1 MHVPTV
7 HERCN
12 TKPYLRIV
20 NFLHDLNDAQREAAS
35 NIEGPMMVIAGAGSG
50 KTRVLTYRIAH
61 MMKQGVDAFSILA
74 LTFTNKAARE
84 MKGRIGK
91 LVGESEAKNLWMG
104 TFHSVFARI
113 LRIECERINYP
124 RNFTIY
130 DTQDSRSLLKE
141 IIKGMGLDDKV
152 YKPAGVQSRISSAK
166 NNLIDARAYAEQ
178 AEIRSEDQQSGR
190 PMLADIYAQ
199 YEIRCFRAGAMDF
212 DDLLYKM
219 NVLLRDFP
227 DLLNK
232 YQHRFQYIL
241 VDEYQDTNFAQYLII
256 KQLGAVHENVC
267 VVGDDAQSIYAFR
280 GASIQNILNFKK
292 DYPEAKLFKLEQ
304 NYRSTSHIVKAANSV
319 IANNRDQIPK
329 EVWTSNAEGDK
340 IKVFRATS
348 DNDEG
353 RFVANR
359 IFEVRGNDQCHYKD
373 FAVLYRTNA
382 QSRSFEESLRKLNVP
397 YRIYG
402 GLSFYQRKEVKDL
415 LAYFRLTVNPN
426 DDESFK
432 RVVNYPARGIGK
444 TTMDRLIAFA
454 AAEEISLWKAL
465 HPDQGSPDAPL
476 KGAASKKLGEFVDM
490 IAAFS
495 AEANQSNAH
504 AVGLAIAKRSGL
516 VHALYSDK
524 TPEGV
529 ARYENVQELLNA
541 LQGFVENPLNEEA
554 QSLSDFLIDVALLT
568 DADTD
573 DDDDNKVSLMTVH
586 AAKGLEFRHVHIV
599 GLEEQL
605 FPSQM
610 AMESRAE
617 LEEER
622 RLFYVGLTRAEV
634 TCTLSYALTRFKWG
648 QVMQGDPS
656 RFLEEIDDDCITLP
670 QHAPSSRSPVDFAQA
685 RTQFR
690 QMPAGTEP
698 RTFGRLSSK
707 TAPSAPS
714 RPGKWSSMKE
724 AAKNAPSPSSSNSS
738 SGSQPNENTGGPSIV
753 AVGDTVMH
761 AKFGK
766 GKVVALE
773 GSAPNEKATVFF
785 PSVGQKQLLLKFAK
799 LEVLG

>member
-1 MHVPTV
+1 M
-7 HERCN
+7 
-12 TKPYLRIV
+12 
-20 NFLHDLNDAQREAAS
+20 NFLHDLNDAQREAAA
-35 NIEGPMMVIAGAGSG
+35 NVDGPMMVIAGAGSG

-61 MMKQGVDAFSILA
+61 MMTQGVDPFSILA

-84 MKGRIGK
+84 MKDRIGK

-130 DTQDSRSLLKE
+130 DTQDSRSLLKD

-166 NNLIDARAYAEQ
+166 NNLIDARAYAEH

-232 YQHRFQYIL
+232 YQHRFRYIL

-280 GASIQNILNFKK
+280 GANIQNILNFKK

-329 EVWTSNAEGDK
+329 EVWTSNAEGEK

-359 IFEVRGNDQCHYKD
+359 IFEVRGHDQCQYKD
-373 FAVLYRTNA
+373 FAILYRTNA

-444 TTMDRLIAFA
+444 TSMDKLIAYA
-454 AAEEISLWKAL
+454 AGEEISLWQAL
-465 HPDQGSPDAPL
+465 HPEDGMPPAPL
-476 KGAASKKLGEFVDM
+476 KGAAWKKLSDFVGM
-490 IAAFS
+490 VAAFS
-495 AEANQSNAH
+495 AESNQANAH

-568 DADTD
+568 DADNE
-573 DDDDNKVSLMTVH
+573 DDDDNKVNLMTVH
-586 AAKGLEFRHVHIV
+586 AAKGLEFKHVHIV

-622 RLFYVGLTRAEV
+622 RLFYVALTRAEV

-656 RFLEEIDDDCITLP
+656 RFLEEIDEDCIVLP
-670 QHAPSSRSPVDFAQA
+670 QNAPTSRGPVDFAQA
-685 RTQFR
+685 RSQFR
-690 QMPAGTEP
+690 QMPTGSAP
-698 RTFGRLSSK
+698 RSFGRLASK
-707 TAPSAPS
+707 AAPKPPS
-714 RPGKWSSMKE
+714 RPGKWSSMKD
-724 AAKNAPSPSSSNSS
+724 AAKNAPAASTAPLNPGTEPDAKPS
-738 SGSQPNENTGGPSIV
+738 TDGPSIIT
-753 AVGDTVMH
+753 VGDTVMH

>member
-1 MHVPTV
+1 M
-7 HERCN
+7 
-12 TKPYLRIV
+12 
-20 NFLHDLNDAQREAAS
+20 NFLHDLNEVQRKAA
-35 NIEGPMMVIAGAGSG
+35 EHKDGPMMVIAGAGSG

-61 MMKQGVDAFSILA
+61 LMTQGVDPFSILA
-74 LTFTNKAARE
+74 LTFTNKAAKE
-84 MKGRIGK
+84 MKTRIGS
-91 LVGESEAKNLWMG
+91 LVGESEARNLWMG
-104 TFHSVFARI
+104 TFHSIFARI

-130 DTQDSRSLLKE
+130 DTQDSRSLLKD
-141 IIKGMGLDDKV
+141 IIKGMGLNDKT
-152 YKPAGVQSRISSAK
+152 YKPAGVQSRISAAK
-166 NNLIDARAYAEQ
+166 NNLLDARAYAEN
-178 AEIRSEDQQSGR
+178 AEIRSEDQQAGR
-190 PMLADIYAQ
+190 PMLADIFAQ
-199 YEIRCFRAGAMDF
+199 YEVRCFRAGAMDF
-212 DDLLYKM
+212 DDLLFKM

-227 DLLNK
+227 DLLSK

-267 VVGDDAQSIYAFR
+267 VVGDDAQSIYSFR
-280 GASIQNILNFKK
+280 GANIQNILNFKK
-292 DYPEAKLFKLEQ
+292 DYPDAQLFKLEQ

-329 EVWTSNAEGDK
+329 EVWTDNDAGEK

-359 IFEVRGNDQCHYKD
+359 IFEVRGQAQCHYKD
-373 FAVLYRTNA
+373 FAILYRTNA

-415 LAYFRLTVNPN
+415 LAYFRLTVNPS

-444 TTMDRLIAFA
+444 TTMDKLIALA
-454 AAEEISLWKAL
+454 GAQEQSLWQTL
-465 HPDQGSPDAPL
+465 HPVDGLPPANL
-476 KGAASKKLGEFVDM
+476 KGSAWKKLREFVDM
-490 IAAFS
+490 VSAFAVE
-495 AEANQSNAH
+495 AESNDAH
-504 AVGLAIAKRSGL
+504 TLGLAIAKRSGI

-529 ARYENVQELLNA
+529 ARYENIQELLNA
-541 LQGFVENPLNEEA
+541 LQGFAENPTNEEA

-568 DADTD
+568 DADNED
-573 DDDDNKVSLMTVH
+573 EDDNKVSLMTVH
-586 AAKGLEFRHVHIV
+586 AAKGLEFQHVHIV

-622 RLFYVGLTRAEV
+622 RLFYVALTRAET

-648 QVMQGDPS
+648 QVLQGDPS
-656 RFLEEIDDDCITLP
+656 RFLEEIDEACITLP
-670 QHAPSSRSPVDFAQA
+670 QTASSSRSPVDFAQA
-685 RTQFR
+685 RTQFQR
-690 QMPAGTEP
+690 MPSGSAP
-698 RTFGRLSSK
+698 RTFGRLASK
-707 TAPSAPS
+707 AAPKPPS
-714 RPGKWSSMKE
+714 KPGNWSSMKE
-724 AAKNAPSPSSSNSS
+724 AAKAAPPASSPTASDTASTQVPVQSSAQD
-738 SGSQPNENTGGPSIV
+738 GTIV
-753 AVGDTVMH
+753 VGDTVQH

-766 GKVVALE
+766 GKVLNIE
-773 GSAPNEKATVFF
+773 GNHPNEKATVFF

-799 LEVLG
+799 LQIIG

>member
-1 MHVPTV
+1 MPKVHVA
-7 HERCN
+7 CN
-12 TKPYLRIV
+12 SKPYLRLV
-20 NFLHDLNDAQREAAS
+20 NVLHDLNEAQREAAAHVD
-35 NIEGPMMVIAGAGSG
+35 GPMMVIAGAGSG

-61 MMKQGVDAFSILA
+61 MMTQGVDPFSILA

-84 MKGRIGK
+84 MKNRIGK
-91 LVGESEAKNLWMG
+91 LVGDNEAKNLWMG

-124 RNFTIY
+124 RNFTVY
-130 DTQDSRSLLKE
+130 DTQDSRSLLKD
-141 IIKGMGLDDKV
+141 IIKGMGLDDKI
-152 YKPAGVQSRISSAK
+152 YKPAGVQSRISAAK
-166 NNLIDARAYAEQ
+166 NNLIDARAYAEHV
-178 AEIRSEDQQSGR
+178 EIRSEDQQSGR
-190 PMLADIYAQ
+190 PLLADIYAQ

-227 DLLNK
+227 DLLSK
-232 YQHRFQYIL
+232 YQHRFRYIL
-241 VDEYQDTNFAQYLII
+241 VDEYQDTNLAQYLII

-280 GASIQNILNFKK
+280 GANIQNILNFRK
-292 DYPEAKLFKLEQ
+292 DYPDAKLFKLEQ

-319 IANNRDQIPK
+319 IANNKDQIPK
-329 EVWTSNAEGDK
+329 EVWTQNAEGEK
-340 IKVFRATS
+340 IKVYRATS

-359 IFEVRGNDQCHYKD
+359 IFEVRGHDQCQYKD
-373 FAVLYRTNA
+373 FAILYRTNA

-444 TTMDRLIAFA
+444 TSMDKLIAFA
-454 AAEEISLWKAL
+454 AESEVSLWQAL
-465 HPDQGSPDAPL
+465 HPVDGMPPAPL
-476 KGAASKKLGEFVDM
+476 KGAAWKKLTDFVGM
-490 IAAFS
+490 IEAFS

-504 AVGLAIAKRSGL
+504 SVGLAIAKRSGL

-568 DADTD
+568 DADND

-586 AAKGLEFRHVHIV
+586 AAKGLEFKHVHIV

-622 RLFYVGLTRAEV
+622 RLFYVALTRAEV
-634 TCTLSYALTRFKWG
+634 TCTLTYALTRFKWG
-648 QVMQGDPS
+648 QIMQGDPS
-656 RFLEEIDDDCITLP
+656 RFLEEIDEECIVIP
-670 QHAPSSRSPVDFAQA
+670 QHAPSSRGPVDFAQA

-690 QMPAGTEP
+690 QMPTGSAP
-698 RTFGRLSSK
+698 RSFGRLASK
-707 TAPSAPS
+707 AAPKPPA

-724 AAKNAPSPSSSNSS
+724 AAKADPSAKASPQGNAGTDSKTSAS
-738 SGSQPNENTGGPSIV
+738 GPSV
-753 AVGDTVMH
+753 LSVGDTVMH

-766 GKVVALE
+766 GKVIALE
-773 GSAPNEKATVFF
+773 GTAPNEKATVFF

-799 LEVLG
+799 LEVIG

>member
-1 MHVPTV
+1 
-7 HERCN
+7 
-12 TKPYLRIV
+12 
-20 NFLHDLNDAQREAAS
+20 
-35 NIEGPMMVIAGAGSG
+35 MMVIAGAGSG

-61 MMKQGVDAFSILA
+61 LMGLGVDPFSILA

-84 MKGRIGK
+84 MKERIGK

-130 DTQDSRSLLKE
+130 DTQDSRSLIKE

-152 YKPAGVQSRISSAK
+152 YKPASVQARISSAK
-166 NNLIDARAYAEQ
+166 NNLINARAYAEH

-190 PMLADIYAQ
+190 PQLADIFAN
-199 YEIRCFRAGAMDF
+199 YEVRCFRAGAMDF

-227 DLLNK
+227 DLLSK

-280 GASIQNILNFKK
+280 GANIQNILNFKK
-292 DYPEAKLFKLEQ
+292 DYADAAIYKLEQ

-319 IANNRDQIPK
+319 IAHNQDQIPK
-329 EVWTSNAEGDK
+329 HVWTQNGEGEK
-340 IKVFRATS
+340 IRIYKASS

-353 RFVANR
+353 RFVSNR
-359 IFEVRGNDQCHYKD
+359 VFEVRGTDGCAYKD
-373 FAVLYRTNA
+373 FAILYRTNA
-382 QSRSFEESLRKLNVP
+382 QSRAFEESLRKLNVP

-432 RVVNYPARGIGK
+432 RIVNYPARGIGK
-444 TTMDRLIAFA
+444 TTMDKLVVA
-454 AAEEISLWKAL
+454 AAEADTSLWNVLQQPAPPTSL
-465 HPDQGSPDAPL
+465 SGSPW
-476 KGAASKKLGEFVDM
+476 KKLQEFGDM
-490 IAAFS
+490 VSAFG
-495 AEANQSNAH
+495 AESGTLDAH
-504 AVGLAIAKRSGL
+504 ALGLAIAKRSGL
-516 VHALYSDK
+516 MHTLYTDK

-541 LQGFVENPLNEEA
+541 LQGFVENPANEEA
-554 QSLSDFLIDVALLT
+554 KHLADFLIDVALLT
-568 DADTD
+568 DDDTD
-573 DDDDNKVSLMTVH
+573 DDDDNKVHLMTVH
-586 AAKGLEFRHVHIV
+586 AAKGLEFKHVFVV
-599 GLEEQL
+599 GMEEQL

-622 RLFYVGLTRAEV
+622 RLFYVALTRAET
-634 TCTLSYALTRFKWG
+634 TCTLTHAVTRFKWG
-648 QVMQGDPS
+648 QLMQGDPS
-656 RFLEEIDDDCITLP
+656 RFLDEIDEDCVVRP
-670 QHAPSSRSPVDFAQA
+670 QHGPSSKGPMDFAQA
-685 RTQFR
+685 RAHFQR
-690 QMPAGTEP
+690 MPSGGAP
-698 RTFGRLSSK
+698 RSFGRLAEK
-707 TAPSAPS
+707 AKPAPTPPKPGNWS
-714 RPGKWSSMKE
+714 RMKE
-724 AAKNAPSPSSSNSS
+724 AAKQPVSPQPGPTGSPD
-738 SGSQPNENTGGPSIV
+738 SGTSRTAHASVVQ
-753 AVGDTVMH
+753 VGDTVMH
-761 AKFGK
+761 ARFGK
-766 GKVVALE
+766 GKVLSLE

-785 PSVGQKQLLLKFAK
+785 PSEGQKQLLLKFAK
-799 LEVLG
+799 LEVIG

>member
-1 MHVPTV
+1 
-7 HERCN
+7 
-12 TKPYLRIV
+12 
-20 NFLHDLNDAQREAAS
+20 
-35 NIEGPMMVIAGAGSG
+35 MMVIAGAGSG

-61 MMKQGVDAFSILA
+61 LMTQGADPFSILA

-84 MKGRIGK
+84 MKSRIGG
-91 LVGESEAKNLWMG
+91 LVGESEARNLWMG

-113 LRIECERINYP
+113 LRMECERINYP

-130 DTQDSRSLLKE
+130 DTQDSRSLLKD

-166 NNLIDARAYAEQ
+166 NNLIDARAYAEH

-190 PMLADIYAQ
+190 PMLAAIYAQ

-232 YQHRFQYIL
+232 YQHRFRYIL

-256 KQLGAVHENVC
+256 KQLGAMHENVC

-280 GASIQNILNFKK
+280 GANIENILNFKK

-329 EVWTSNAEGDK
+329 EVWTSNAEGEK
-340 IKVFRATS
+340 IRVYRATS

-353 RFVANR
+353 RFVSNR
-359 IFEVRGNDQCHYKD
+359 IFEVRGHRQCQYKD
-373 FAVLYRTNA
+373 FAILYRTNA

-432 RVVNYPARGIGK
+432 RIVNYPARGIGK
-444 TTMDRLIAFA
+444 TSMDKLIAY
-454 AAEEISLWKAL
+454 AAEQEISLWQAL
-465 HPDQGSPDAPL
+465 HPANPSESEPL
-476 KGAASKKLGEFVDM
+476 KGAAWKKLTEFADM
-490 IAAFS
+490 VAAFA
-495 AEANQSNAH
+495 AEANTGDAH

-554 QSLSDFLIDVALLT
+554 QTLSDFLIDVALLT
-568 DADTD
+568 DADSD
-573 DDDDNKVSLMTVH
+573 DDDDNKVNLMTVH
-586 AAKGLEFRHVHIV
+586 AAKGLEFKHVHIV

-622 RLFYVGLTRAEV
+622 RLFYVALTRAEE

-656 RFLEEIDDDCITLP
+656 RFLEEIDEDCITLP
-670 QHAPSSRSPVDFAQA
+670 QTASTSRSPVDFAQA
-685 RTQFR
+685 RSQFR
-690 QMPAGTEP
+690 QMPSGSGP
-698 RTFGRLSSK
+698 RSFGRLASK
-707 TAPSAPS
+707 AAPKPPS
-714 RPGKWSSMKE
+714 RPGKWSSMKD
-724 AAKNAPSPSSSNSS
+724 AAKAPPSSPSTTPSATPTNPASPTPSVSGKPSAASNR
-738 SGSQPNENTGGPSIV
+738 GSDSFVG
-753 AVGDTVMH
+753 VGDTVLH

-766 GKVVALE
+766 GKVLALE

-799 LEVLG
+799 LEVVG

>member
-1 MHVPTV
+1 
-7 HERCN
+7 
-12 TKPYLRIV
+12 V
-20 NFLHDLNDAQREAAS
+20 NFLHDLNDAQREAAA
-35 NIEGPMMVIAGAGSG
+35 NVDGPMMVIAGAGSG

-61 MMKQGVDAFSILA
+61 MMKQGVDPFSILA

-84 MKGRIGK
+84 MKNRIGK

-113 LRIECERINYP
+113 LRIECDRINYP

-130 DTQDSRSLLKE
+130 DTQDSRSLLKD

-166 NNLIDARAYAEQ
+166 NNLIDARAYAEH

-232 YQHRFQYIL
+232 YQHRFRYIL

-280 GASIQNILNFKK
+280 GANIQNILNFKK

-329 EVWTSNAEGDK
+329 EVWTSNAEGEK

-359 IFEVRGNDQCHYKD
+359 IFEVRGHDQCQYKD
-373 FAVLYRTNA
+373 FAILYRTNA

-444 TTMDRLIAFA
+444 TSMDKLIAYA
-454 AAEEISLWKAL
+454 AGEEISLWQAL
-465 HPDQGSPDAPL
+465 HPEDGMPPAPL
-476 KGAASKKLGEFVDM
+476 KGAPWKKLSDFVGM
-490 IAAFS
+490 VAAFS
-495 AEANQSNAH
+495 AEANQANAH

-568 DADTD
+568 DADNE
-573 DDDDNKVSLMTVH
+573 DDDDNKVNLMTVH
-586 AAKGLEFRHVHIV
+586 AAKGLEFKHVHIV

-622 RLFYVGLTRAEV
+622 RLFYVALTRAEV

-656 RFLEEIDDDCITLP
+656 RFLEEIDEDCIILP
-670 QHAPSSRSPVDFAQA
+670 QNAPTSRGPVDFAQA
-685 RTQFR
+685 RSQFR
-690 QMPAGTEP
+690 QMPTASAP
-698 RTFGRLSSK
+698 RSFGRLASK
-707 TAPSAPS
+707 AAPKPPS

-724 AAKNAPSPSSSNSS
+724 VAKNAPATSAAPLNP
-738 SGSQPNENTGGPSIV
+738 GTEPDAKPRTDGPSVIT
-753 AVGDTVMH
+753 VGDTVMH

>member
-1 MHVPTV
+1 
-7 HERCN
+7 
-12 TKPYLRIV
+12 V
-20 NFLHDLNDAQREAAS
+20 NFLHDLNDAQREAAA
-35 NIEGPMMVIAGAGSG
+35 NVDGPMMVIAGAGSG

-61 MMKQGVDAFSILA
+61 MMKQGVDPFSILA

-84 MKGRIGK
+84 MKNRIGK

-113 LRIECERINYP
+113 LRIECDRINYP

-130 DTQDSRSLLKE
+130 DTQDSRSLLKD

-232 YQHRFQYIL
+232 YQHRFRFIL

-280 GASIQNILNFKK
+280 GANIQNILNFKK

-329 EVWTSNAEGDK
+329 EVWTSNAEGEK

-359 IFEVRGNDQCHYKD
+359 IFEVRGHDQCQYKD
-373 FAVLYRTNA
+373 FAILYRTNA

-444 TTMDRLIAFA
+444 TSMDKLIAHA
-454 AAEEISLWKAL
+454 AGEEISLWQAL
-465 HPDQGSPDAPL
+465 HPEDGMPPAPL
-476 KGAASKKLGEFVDM
+476 KGAAWKKLSDFVAM
-490 IAAFS
+490 VAAFS
-495 AEANQSNAH
+495 AEANQANAH

-568 DADTD
+568 DADNE
-573 DDDDNKVSLMTVH
+573 DDDDNKVNLMTVH
-586 AAKGLEFRHVHIV
+586 AAKGLEFKHVHIV

-622 RLFYVGLTRAEV
+622 RLFYVALTRAEV

-656 RFLEEIDDDCITLP
+656 RFLEEIDENCIVLP
-670 QHAPSSRSPVDFAQA
+670 QNAPTSRGPVDFAQA
-685 RTQFR
+685 RSQFR
-690 QMPAGTEP
+690 QMPTASAP
-698 RTFGRLSSK
+698 RSFGRLASKAAPKPPSS
-707 TAPSAPS
+707 
-714 RPGKWSSMKE
+714 GKWSSLKE
-724 AAKNAPSPSSSNSS
+724 AAKNAPTPSASPLNPGIEPDSK
-738 SGSQPNENTGGPSIV
+738 PPTDGPSVIT
-753 AVGDTVMH
+753 VGDTVMH

-773 GSAPNEKATVFF
+773 GSVPNEKATVFF